1 MCAGVPRYPDGD
13 QSIEYLWD
21 PRGLGDVTRQQ
32 NTFWTVVSLPQD
44 VGCGAA
50 LSAVLLKIARSVA
63 SIKNPMIE
71 TSGLLQ
77 ALQSTQ

>member
-1 MCAGVPRYPDGD
+1 
-13 QSIEYLWD
+13 LD

-32 NTFWTVVSLPQD
+32 RTFWTVGSLPQD

-50 LSAVLLKIARSVA
+50 LSAVLLEIARNVA
-63 SIKNPMIE
+63 SINNRIIE

-77 ALQSTQ
+77 TLQSTQ